1 MSGGKNLYMNVILP
15 GGDRGGGG
23 RGRGRERQKHPVAVL
38 MHTRYNA
45 TANMS
50 LVVMLL
56 GVIIAEWML

>member
-1 MSGGKNLYMNVILP
+1 MNVILP

-23 RGRGRERQKHPVAVL
+23 RGLGRGGRKHPVAVL
-38 MHTRYNA
+38 MNIRQSA

-50 LVVMLL
+50 LVVTLL

>member
-1 MSGGKNLYMNVILP
+1 MNVILP

-38 MHTRYNA
+38 TNIRQSA

-50 LVVMLL
+50 LAMKLF

>member
-1 MSGGKNLYMNVILP
+1 MNVILP

-38 MHTRYNA
+38 MHTRQSA

>member
-1 MSGGKNLYMNVILP
+1 MNVILP

-23 RGRGRERQKHPVAVL
+23 GGRGRGGGLGGLKHPVAVL
-38 MHTRYNA
+38 MNIRQSA

-50 LVVMLL
+50 LAITLL